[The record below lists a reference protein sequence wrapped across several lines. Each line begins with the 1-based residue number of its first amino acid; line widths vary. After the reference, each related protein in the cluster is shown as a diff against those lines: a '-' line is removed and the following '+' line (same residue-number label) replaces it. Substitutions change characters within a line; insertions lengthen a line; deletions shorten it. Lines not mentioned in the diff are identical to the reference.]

1 MGEKENADLQRF
13 FPELEMRTRKEKGEL
28 ERKNSE
34 REWKNSK
41 LEEEKEE
48 LKRKNAKLER
58 KNAELERKNAELE
71 RKNAE
76 LEETY
81 FSELERKDAKLER
94 KKPYCDTCDMH
105 YDPTSNPRFFCCID
119 RYHENDDE
127 NKWFGDHNESY

>member
-13 FPELEMRTRKEKGEL
+13 FLELEMRTRKEKGEL

-48 LKRKNAKLER
+48 LK
-58 KNAELERKNAELE
+58 RKNAELE